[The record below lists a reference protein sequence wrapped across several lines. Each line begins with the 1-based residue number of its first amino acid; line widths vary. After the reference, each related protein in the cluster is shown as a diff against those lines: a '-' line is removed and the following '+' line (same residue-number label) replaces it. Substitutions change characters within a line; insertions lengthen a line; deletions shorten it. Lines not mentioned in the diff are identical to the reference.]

1 MAKAR
6 LRSRRVSSLGHHVLL
21 ALSVAALAS
30 AGLRTASLVAPRGL
44 ERAVAGATF
53 AAAFAG
59 LEAMG
64 LGLVDLGGSWVALGL
79 AAAATWAAALLALP
93 APALSVG
100 AELSAWWREA
110 PPATR
115 IAVGAV
121 GGAGLAWAVW
131 LVRHPALG
139 FDSVQYHIPEAV
151 TWVRDGN
158 PGAPISG
165 ILSGVTNLPLM
176 SEVLLAWQVG
186 IARSLV
192 PVSLWAP
199 ATMLLL
205 ASSGWLGLRTIGV
218 GRAATA
224 TAVAALCATP
234 IVTHYQMNGAYN
246 DLPALAWL
254 VAAAALTAGS
264 RRNTLLLVPALL
276 AGGLAAGTKT
286 TVLPMTVFL
295 LALGLWWSRDR
306 LHAVARPLAFAAAPA
321 LVLGGL
327 WYVRD
332 FVRHGSPFWPDVG
345 TPWGD
350 PVPYEAPSFL
360 DRPRETLDRF
370 LDDYVDVFAGGI
382 VLFVGAL
389 LAPFV
394 AGRRAVWVAGATT
407 AVSLLLWLNAP
418 ATGAAESG
426 SVVGTLSTLRY
437 ILPAVAAAITT
448 LALTTRTGGPV
459 GAVAGLVLAVALVIN
474 VVQTRDLGFPSV
486 PSVFTPLAGAALG
499 AGAVLAV
506 SALPPP
512 PLPRLAACVAGLA
525 LLVLAG
531 AALAAGAP
539 GFLER
544 HAKANA
550 HTVYPYAAMIGWL
563 AAQPDYRNRGDPVA
577 MVPIPNGSVVG
588 DRLEHRLE
596 FIPLHEPCARVR
608 ARLRRQWLL
617 INYLGIIRRF
627 TAARCLAGVRPSF
640 SGSGFRAYRPVRR
653 RPRAATR

>member
-1 MAKAR
+1 
-6 LRSRRVSSLGHHVLL
+6 VSSLGHHVLL
-21 ALSVAALAS
+21 ALSVAALGS

-44 ERAVAGATF
+44 ERALAGATF
-53 AAAFAG
+53 AAAAAG

-64 LGLVDLGGSWVALGL
+64 LGLVDLGGSWAALAL
-79 AAAATWAAALLALP
+79 AAAATWAAAMVAVP
-93 APALSVG
+93 SPEVPVG
-100 AELSAWWREA
+100 AELSAWWRDA
-110 PPATR
+110 PTATR
-115 IAVGAV
+115 VAIGAV

-139 FDSVQYHIPEAV
+139 FDSVQYHIPEAI

-205 ASSGWLGLRTIGV
+205 TASGWLGLRTLGV

-254 VAAAALTAGS
+254 TAAAALTAGS

-286 TVLPMTVFL
+286 TVLPMTIFV
-295 LALGLWWSRDR
+295 LAVGLWTSRDR
-306 LHAVARPLAFAAAPA
+306 LRAVARPLAFAAAPA

-327 WYVRD
+327 WYARD

-350 PVPYEAPSFL
+350 PVPYDAPSFL

-370 LDDYVDVFAGGI
+370 LDDYLDVFAGGI
-382 VLFVGAL
+382 VLFAGAI

-394 AGRRAVWVAGATT
+394 ARRRAVWVAGATT

-418 ATGAAESG
+418 ATGLAESG

-437 ILPAVAAAITT
+437 ILPAVAAAIVT
-448 LALTTRTGGPV
+448 LALTTRAGGPV

-486 PSVFTPLAGAALG
+486 PSVFTPLAGAVLG
-499 AGAVLAV
+499 AGAALGV
-506 SALPPP
+506 SALPAPP
-512 PLPRLAACVAGLA
+512 ALPRLAAPVAGLA
-525 LLVLAG
+525 LLVLVG

-544 HAKANA
+544 HAKSNA

-563 AAQPDYRNRGDPVA
+563 AAQPDYRDRSHPVA

-588 DRLEHRLE
+588 DHLEHRLE
-596 FIPLHEPCARVR
+596 FIPLREPCARVR
-608 ARLRRQWLL
+608 ARLRRQWVL
-617 INYLGIIRRF
+617 INYLGIVRRF
-627 TAARCLAGVRPSF
+627 TAVRCLADVRPSF
-640 SGSGFRAYRPVRR
+640 SGSGFRAYRP
-653 RPRAATR
+653 ATP